1 MISVGLNSLQQKEY
15 QISVKIWIFDDPIP
29 KKGPILVILVPVG
42 MKPSKSGSFL
52 RKKGI
57 EAIEVFEAR
66 KIINEFFRVNLVLAF
81 DNLMTNIILF

>member
-1 MISVGLNSLQQKEY
+1 M
-15 QISVKIWIFDDPIP
+15 
-29 KKGPILVILVPVG
+29 VILVPVG

-66 KIINEFFRVNLVLAF
+66 KIINEFFRVNQVLAL
-81 DNLMTNIILF
+81 NNVMTNTYHFILMFKKNVGRIIKYQAEF

>member
-1 MISVGLNSLQQKEY
+1 
-15 QISVKIWIFDDPIP
+15 
-29 KKGPILVILVPVG
+29 VPVG

-66 KIINEFFRVNLVLAF
+66 KIINEFFRVNQVIALNNV
-81 DNLMTNIILF
+81 MTNTYHFILMCKKNGGRIIKYQAEF